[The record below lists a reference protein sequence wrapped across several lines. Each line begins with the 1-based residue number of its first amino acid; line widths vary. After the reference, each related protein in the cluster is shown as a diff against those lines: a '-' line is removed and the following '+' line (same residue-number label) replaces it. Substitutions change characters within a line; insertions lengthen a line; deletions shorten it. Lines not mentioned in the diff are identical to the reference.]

1 MTQDQ
6 EQGQSAPLRIDIVSD
21 VVCPW
26 CYIGKRRLERAL
38 AEAGLD
44 AVEIG
49 WRPFQLNPDMPD
61 EGMERLA
68 YLKMKF
74 GGDGSGGA
82 MYDAIK
88 AAGSEERIA
97 FDFSGIEQQPNT
109 VKAHRLIHYGGE
121 QGCQDAVVEA
131 LFTAY
136 FTAGQNIGETDVL
149 VAVAAEAGLDVDAT
163 RAYLD
168 SDDDA
173 DRIRAEDRVARQMGI
188 QGVPCFI
195 INRRYTVSGAQ
206 DPSVFLQVFEQI
218 ANGGG
223 DADDAAD

>member
-1 MTQDQ
+1 MTQEH
-6 EQGQSAPLRIDIVSD
+6 EQDQSAPLRIDVVSD

-38 AEAGLD
+38 EKAGLEG
-44 AVEIG
+44 VEIG

-61 EGMERLA
+61 EGMERRA

-82 MYDAIK
+82 MYEAIK
-88 AAGSEERIA
+88 AAGSEERIP

-121 QGCQDAVVEA
+121 QGRQDAVVEA

-149 VAVAAEAGLDVDAT
+149 VAVAVEAGLDADAT

-168 SDDDA
+168 SETDV
-173 DRIRAEDRVARQMGI
+173 DRIRAEDKVAREMGI

-195 INRRYTVSGAQ
+195 INRRYAVSGAQ
-206 DPSVFLQVFEQI
+206 DPSVFLEVFEKI
-218 ANGGG
+218 ANGGDSDG
-223 DADDAAD
+223 

>member
-1 MTQDQ
+1 MTQEQ
-6 EQGQSAPLRIDIVSD
+6 EQDQSAPLRIDVVSD

-38 AEAGLD
+38 EKAGLEG
-44 AVEIG
+44 VEIG

-61 EGMERLA
+61 EGMERRA

-82 MYDAIK
+82 MYEAIK
-88 AAGSEERIA
+88 AAGSEERIP

-121 QGCQDAVVEA
+121 QGRQDAVVEA

-149 VAVAAEAGLDVDAT
+149 VAVAVEAGLDADAT

-168 SDDDA
+168 SETDV
-173 DRIRAEDRVARQMGI
+173 DRIRAEDKVAREMGI

-195 INRRYTVSGAQ
+195 INRRYAVSGAQ
-206 DPSVFLQVFEQI
+206 DPSVFLEVFEKI
-218 ANGGG
+218 ANGGDSDG
-223 DADDAAD
+223 

>member
-1 MTQDQ
+1 MTQEHEQDQ
-6 EQGQSAPLRIDIVSD
+6 STPLRIDVVSD

-38 AEAGLD
+38 EKAGLEG
-44 AVEIG
+44 VEIG

-61 EGMERLA
+61 EGMERRA

-82 MYDAIK
+82 MYEAIK
-88 AAGSEERIA
+88 AAGSEERIP

-121 QGCQDAVVEA
+121 QGRQDAVVEA

-149 VAVAAEAGLDVDAT
+149 VAVAVEAGLDADAT

-168 SDDDA
+168 SETDV
-173 DRIRAEDRVARQMGI
+173 DRIRAEDKVAREMGI

-195 INRRYTVSGAQ
+195 INRRYAVSGAQ
-206 DPSVFLQVFEQI
+206 DPSVFLEVFEKI
-218 ANGGG
+218 ANGGDSDG
-223 DADDAAD
+223 

>member
-1 MTQDQ
+1 MTQEQ
-6 EQGQSAPLRIDIVSD
+6 EQDQSAPLRIDVVSD

-38 AEAGLD
+38 EKAGLEG
-44 AVEIG
+44 VEIG

-61 EGMERLA
+61 EGMERRA

-82 MYDAIK
+82 MYEAIK
-88 AAGSEERIA
+88 AAGSEERIP

-121 QGCQDAVVEA
+121 QGRQDAVIEA

-149 VAVAAEAGLDVDAT
+149 VAVAVEAGLDADAT

-168 SDDDA
+168 SETDV
-173 DRIRAEDRVARQMGI
+173 DRIRAEDKVAREMGI

-195 INRRYTVSGAQ
+195 INRRYAVSGAQ
-206 DPSVFLQVFEQI
+206 DPSVFLEVFEKI
-218 ANGGG
+218 ANGGDSDG
-223 DADDAAD
+223 

>member
-1 MTQDQ
+1 MTQEQ
-6 EQGQSAPLRIDIVSD
+6 EQDQSAPLRIDVVSD

-38 AEAGLD
+38 EKAGLEG
-44 AVEIG
+44 VEIG

-61 EGMERLA
+61 EGMERRA

-82 MYDAIK
+82 MYEAIK
-88 AAGSEERIA
+88 AAGSEERIP

-121 QGCQDAVVEA
+121 QGRQDAVVEA

-149 VAVAAEAGLDVDAT
+149 VAVAVEAGLDADAT

-168 SDDDA
+168 SETDVE
-173 DRIRAEDRVARQMGI
+173 RISAEDKVAREMGI

-195 INRRYTVSGAQ
+195 SNRRYAVSGAQ
-206 DPSVFLQVFEQI
+206 DPSVFLEVFEKI
-218 ANGGG
+218 ANGGDSEG
-223 DADDAAD
+223 